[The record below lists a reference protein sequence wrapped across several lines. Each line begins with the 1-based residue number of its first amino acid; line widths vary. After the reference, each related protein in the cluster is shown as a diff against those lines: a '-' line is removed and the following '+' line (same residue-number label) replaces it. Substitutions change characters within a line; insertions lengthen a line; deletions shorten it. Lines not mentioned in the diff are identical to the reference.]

1 MPGEEARKKLAS
13 MKAVALLGPLTV
25 RLQRVNS
32 GAMKVPTV
40 AAMMPY
46 MLSSPAMAAK
56 AMPCGS
62 PTSATS
68 VAAFKSRPAFSSV

>member
-1 MPGEEARKKLAS
+1 MTQSSPARNSMSGTKICGWLWMPGDEARKKLAS

-40 AAMMPY
+40 AAMMP
-46 MLSSPAMAAK
+46 
-56 AMPCGS
+56 
-62 PTSATS
+62 
-68 VAAFKSRPAFSSV
+68 